1 MILGGGW
8 IYNPDMLRSHTSRGS
23 PLCPDPV
30 QIDVAGG
37 LSGDDERTILH
48 AENNVIVWNS
58 EPWTDLIKTC
68 HMGSHRRC

>member
-23 PLCPDPV
+23 PLFPDPV

-37 LSGDDERTILH
+37 LSGH
-48 AENNVIVWNS
+48 AENNVIVRNS
-58 EPWTDLIKTC
+58 EPWSDLIKTC
-68 HMGSHRRC
+68 HMGSHRRR